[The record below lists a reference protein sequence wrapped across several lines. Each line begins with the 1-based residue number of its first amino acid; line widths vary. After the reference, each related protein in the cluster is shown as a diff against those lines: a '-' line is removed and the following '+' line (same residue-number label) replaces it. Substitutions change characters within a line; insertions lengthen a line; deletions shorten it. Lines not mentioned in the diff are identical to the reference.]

1 MARAR
6 NTLTDSRS
14 AIDDLRAIPAG
25 IPEALH
31 SKTERFTQVSGIPC
45 ELTLV
50 LGDTVLSPQ
59 TGDHLLSVLSEALVN
74 ITRHAQASRVWVK
87 LEAKNNHVE
96 LEIRDD
102 GQGFDPETEIGEGHY
117 GLLGM
122 RERAWLVSGIL
133 EIESGTGQGTRIRLI
148 APIPQET

>member
-1 MARAR
+1 M
-6 NTLTDSRS
+6 
-14 AIDDLRAIPAG
+14 P
-25 IPEALH
+25 
-31 SKTERFTQVSGIPC
+31 
-45 ELTLV
+45 
-50 LGDTVLSPQ
+50 SPQ

-96 LEIRDD
+96 LEIRDN
-102 GQGFDPETEIGEGHY
+102 GQGFDPEIETGGGHY

-122 RERAWLVSGIL
+122 RERARLVGGSM

-148 APIPQET
+148 VPIPQET